1 MRIEILFL
9 ARIAVDILFPGR
21 SRKKI
26 ATESRMSFKKNAQQV
41 LGVYFYVRKKLVHQD
56 DYFVVFHFD
65 GSRTDCQAEILLIDF
80 DKFAFAFFVE
90 MKLSRRDFYVS
101 FF

>member
-1 MRIEILFL
+1 MEILFL

-26 ATESRMSFKKNAQQV
+26 GTKSRMSFKKKAQQV
-41 LGVYFYVRKKLVHQD
+41 LGVSIYVRKKLVNQD

-65 GSRTDCQAEILLIDF
+65 GSRTDRQAVILLVNF
-80 DKFAFAFFVE
+80 GKFAFAFFVE

>member
-1 MRIEILFL
+1 MEILFI

-26 ATESRMSFKKNAQQV
+26 GTESRMSFKKNAQQV
-41 LGVYFYVRKKLVHQD
+41 LGVSIYVRKKLVNQD
-56 DYFVVFHFD
+56 DYFIVFHFD

-90 MKLSRRDFYVS
+90 LKLGSRDFYAS